1 MTFDAE
7 QFTVA
12 VKESAR
18 EANEPARRLV
28 TIEGDRVTFESE
40 TEAHRRAR
48 ELSAEG
54 ESVVKVQRA
63 APQDP
68 DDVDGYLVGW
78 PQRRRQA
85 PDGSPTEG
93 LTFDTEANQ
102 YGALGEAL
110 VLTPEVNPP
119 LLTHFARVDADLD
132 TTDGESGADDA
143 ETTASAEDVR
153 VELDTDPDPVTVGSG
168 RRWEPDCRAVV
179 RLGPDRPVLTEYVCE
194 VKSGDGSFERSQREA
209 MRAKARETTVLKI
222 RVDLDELPDSYTA
235 WVRKVAPDGSDG
247 EREGETYRVNSTLGE
262 FS

>member
-18 EANEPARRLV
+18 EANEPARRLA

-78 PQRRRQA
+78 PQRRHRV

-102 YGALGEAL
+102 YGALGEAV
-110 VLTPEVNPP
+110 VLTPAVNPP

-132 TTDGESGADDA
+132 ADDGD
-143 ETTASAEDVR
+143 AEDVR
-153 VELDTDPDPVTVGSG
+153 VELDTDPDPVSVRSD

-194 VKSGDGSFERSQREA
+194 VKAGDGSFERSQREA
-209 MRAKARETTVLKI
+209 MRAKAREAIVLKI
-222 RVDLDELPDSYTA
+222 RVDLSELPDSYTA
-235 WVRKVAPDGSDG
+235 WVRKVVPEDGDG
-247 EREGETYRVNSTLGE
+247 DERPHRINASLDS
-262 FS
+262 F

>member
-7 QFTVA
+7 PFTVA
-12 VKESAR
+12 IKESAR
-18 EANEPARRLV
+18 EVNEPARRLA
-28 TIEGDRVTFESE
+28 TIEEDRVTFASE

-78 PQRRRQA
+78 PQRRHQT

-102 YGALGEAL
+102 YGALGEAV

-119 LLTHFARVDADLD
+119 LLTHFARVDADL
-132 TTDGESGADDA
+132 GEESADSDA
-143 ETTASAEDVR
+143 DDVR
-153 VELDTDPDPVTVGSG
+153 VELDTDPDPVTVGSD

-179 RLGPDRPVLTEYVCE
+179 RLGPDRPVLTEYFCE

-209 MRAKARETTVLKI
+209 MAAKAREATVLKI
-222 RVDLDELPDSYTA
+222 RVELDDLPDSYTA
-235 WVRKVAPDGSDG
+235 WVRKVAPD
-247 EREGETYRVNSTLGE
+247 EGDDAETYRVNSSLDQ

>member
-7 QFTVA
+7 PFTVA

-18 EANEPARRLV
+18 EVNEPARRLA
-28 TIEGDRVTFESE
+28 TIEEDRVTFASE

-78 PQRRRQA
+78 PQRRHQD

-102 YGALGEAL
+102 YGALGEAV

-119 LLTHFARVDADLD
+119 LLTHFARVDADLGE
-132 TTDGESGADDA
+132 TDANLGETAADRDA
-143 ETTASAEDVR
+143 ESRDLR

-179 RLGPDRPVLTEYVCE
+179 RLGPDRPVLTEYFCE

-209 MRAKARETTVLKI
+209 MAAKAREATVLKI
-222 RVDLDELPDSYTA
+222 RVELDELPDSYTA
-235 WVRKVAPDGSDG
+235 WVRTVAPDEGDG
-247 EREGETYRVNSTLGE
+247 EAETHRVNATLDS
-262 FS
+262 F

>member
-7 QFTVA
+7 PFTVA

-18 EANEPARRLV
+18 EANEPARRLA
-28 TIEGDRVTFESE
+28 TIEGDRVAFASE
-40 TEAHRRAR
+40 AEAHRRAR

-54 ESVVKVQRA
+54 ESAVKVQRA

-78 PQRRRQA
+78 PQRRHQT

-102 YGALGEAL
+102 YGALGEA
-110 VLTPEVNPP
+110 VVCTPEVNPP

-132 TTDGESGADDA
+132 ADS
-143 ETTASAEDVR
+143 EVR
-153 VELDTDPDPVTVGSG
+153 VELDTDPDPVAVRSD

-179 RLGPDRPVLTEYVCE
+179 RLGPDRPVLTEYFCE

-209 MRAKARETTVLKI
+209 MRAKAREATVLKI
-222 RVDLDELPDSYTA
+222 RVELEELPDSYTA
-235 WVRKVAPDGSDG
+235 WVRKVAPEDGDSG
-247 EREGETYRVNSTLGE
+247 ERAYRVNASLDS
-262 FS
+262 F

>member
-7 QFTVA
+7 PFTVA

-18 EANEPARRLV
+18 EASEPARRLA
-28 TIEGDRVTFESE
+28 TIEGDRVTFDSE

-78 PQRRRQA
+78 PQRRHQT
-85 PDGSPTEG
+85 PDGSPAEG

-102 YGALGEAL
+102 YGALGEAV

-119 LLTHFARVDADLD
+119 LLTHFARVDADLGEAD
-132 TTDGESGADDA
+132 ADGDA
-143 ETTASAEDVR
+143 GDVR
-153 VELDTDPDPVTVGSG
+153 VELDTDPDPVTVGSD

-179 RLGPDRPVLTEYVCE
+179 RLGPDRPVLTEYFCE
-194 VKSGDGSFERSQREA
+194 VKAGDGSFERSQREA
-209 MRAKARETTVLKI
+209 MRAKAREATVLKI
-222 RVDLDELPDSYTA
+222 RVDLDDLPDSYTA
-235 WVRKVAPDGSDG
+235 WVRTVAPEGDG
-247 EREGETYRVNSTLGE
+247 EGETHRVNASLDS
-262 FS
+262 F